1 MRYLVMWHYDDNG
14 CKYLIRLVAD
24 AVAVQPLSTDNR
36 EKYREK
42 PIYRG
47 KNLGR
52 MHQIGRFLA
61 VFRRDVSAK
70 ITGKQNYGNREKGGQ
85 KQGKG
90 GPPA

>member
-1 MRYLVMWHYDDNG
+1 MQSQSN
-14 CKYLIRLVAD
+14 
-24 AVAVQPLSTDNR
+24 LSPPDNR